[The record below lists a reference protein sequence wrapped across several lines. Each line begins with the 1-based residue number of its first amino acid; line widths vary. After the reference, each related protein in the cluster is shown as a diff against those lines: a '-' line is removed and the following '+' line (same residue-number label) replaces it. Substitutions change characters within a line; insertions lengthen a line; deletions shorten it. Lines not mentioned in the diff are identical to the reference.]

1 MTPQEQNQTQ
11 PEEAAEPV
19 AADITIRRLDKIE
32 TTAFSQG
39 NST

>member
-11 PEEAAEPV
+11 PEEQVEPI
-19 AADITIRRLDKIE
+19 AADIAIRRLDKIE

>member
-11 PEEAAEPV
+11 PEEAAEP
-19 AADITIRRLDKIE
+19 AAAEIAIRRLDKIE

>member
-1 MTPQEQNQTQ
+1 MTPQEQNPTQ
-11 PEEAAEPV
+11 PDETTEPAE
-19 AADITIRRLDKIE
+19 ITIRRLDKIE